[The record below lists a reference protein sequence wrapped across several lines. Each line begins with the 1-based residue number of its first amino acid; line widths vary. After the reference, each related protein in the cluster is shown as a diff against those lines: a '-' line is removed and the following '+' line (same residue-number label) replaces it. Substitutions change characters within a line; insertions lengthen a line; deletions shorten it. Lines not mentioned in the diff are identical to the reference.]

1 MNTILKI
8 PERPPEPSRRA
19 PVYPPVVYVEPTWE
33 YKCLL
38 RSLPDEEEPD
48 EAELNRLGADGW
60 ELVGVTT
67 ARSTQRFYFK
77 RLRR

>member
-1 MNTILKI
+1 MNTIVKI
-8 PERPPEPSRRA
+8 PERPPDPPRGV

-33 YKCLL
+33 YKCLA
-38 RSLPDEEEPD
+38 RALPDKEEPD
-48 EAELNRLGADGW
+48 EAELDPLGADGW

-67 ARSTQRFYFK
+67 AGATQRFYFK